1 MTVNYVD
8 IAILALSLIMIL
20 ISARKGILI
29 ALTGMTRVLVGVPV
43 SFYVS
48 DNYNK
53 MIYNDY
59 VKDTVIKKLE
69 EEIAR
74 QGTVS
79 SFISSI
85 QETVDTLP
93 AFLTKNF
100 NTAPLE
106 SLSVKRTA
114 EYFEVNLVR
123 PIAEITIEIVLFLAV
138 FIIFLIIT
146 GIIIQI
152 LKIRNRHDDTPLRKA
167 DIILGAVFGLLKAAV
182 LVFAVCT
189 LAGMAADVLPK
200 EYIASN
206 SFVNQL
212 ETSKIIS
219 TVNEFNPF
227 I

>member
-8 IAILALSLIMIL
+8 IVIVAVSLIMIL
-20 ISARKGILI
+20 VSARRGILI
-29 ALTGMTRVLVGVPV
+29 ALVGMTRVLVGVPI

-48 DNYNK
+48 ENYHE
-53 MIYNDY
+53 MIYNNY
-59 VKDTVIKKLE
+59 VKDAVMKKIE

-79 SFISSI
+79 LFISSI
-85 QETVDTLP
+85 QETLDTLP
-93 AFLTKNF
+93 AFFTKNF
-100 NTAPLE
+100 DTAPLE
-106 SLSVKRTA
+106 NLSVKRTA
-114 EYFEVNLVR
+114 EYFELNLVR
-123 PIAEITIEIVLFLAV
+123 PIAESVIEIALFLAV
-138 FIIFLIIT
+138 FIVFLIIT

-152 LKIRNRHDDTPLRKA
+152 LKIRNKHDDTPLRKT
-167 DIILGAVFGLLKAAV
+167 DIILGAVFGLFKTAM

-189 LAGMAADVLPK
+189 LAGMATDVLPK

-206 SFVNQL
+206 EFVNQL

-219 TVNEFNPF
+219 VVNEFNPL